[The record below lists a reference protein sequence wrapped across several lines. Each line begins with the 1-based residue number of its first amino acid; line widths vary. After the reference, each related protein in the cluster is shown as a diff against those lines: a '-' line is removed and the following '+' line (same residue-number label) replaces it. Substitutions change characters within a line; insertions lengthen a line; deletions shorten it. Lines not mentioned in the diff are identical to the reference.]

1 MSGKSLMQKHA
12 ATSAFHRSSPHFI
25 LHHHGTLSRQSA
37 NKTLAACKRSQ
48 EKYRCRPSRSNSSK
62 DTQTHTQRVRLSSD
76 HRETCGVTRS
86 AKATGWVLVWD
97 QMAYFLVALC
107 LCADS
112 PTGFDGGGTSQSRD
126 PCRHSLVSDS
136 DSLSCPRGKLLCERR
151 LDVNTAQLEMAKVA
165 VSQRSNEYP
174 VS

>member
-1 MSGKSLMQKHA
+1 
-12 ATSAFHRSSPHFI
+12 
-25 LHHHGTLSRQSA
+25 
-37 NKTLAACKRSQ
+37 
-48 EKYRCRPSRSNSSK
+48 
-62 DTQTHTQRVRLSSD
+62 
-76 HRETCGVTRS
+76 
-86 AKATGWVLVWD
+86 
-97 QMAYFLVALC
+97 MAYFLVALC

-174 VS
+174 VSLIFFACESKHSVEKNPTFDPTAV